1 MTPSKQ
7 NIENYLINRAVD
19 ELTRYL
25 IRDYG
30 YSIPEALDI
39 VYNSKTYQQLKDT
52 ETGLYEQSPAYIY
65 EYMTAER
72 QSEATTLPQQ

>member
-52 ETGLYEQSPAYIY
+52 ETGLYEQSPAYVY

-72 QSEATTLPQQ
+72 QSEGVATTQQ